1 MLGRVI
7 ACVIF
12 IVVSIIILFITDIYV
27 VEYLKK
33 NKNEEDT
40 TDNENKQKKDAL
52 ESEKSF
58 EESDLQ
64 TDEDSKNKI
73 TVDAKKD
80 HEAVK
85 TLEED
90 NELQA
95 EDASKVEKKA
105 EAKDDQE
112 VTKAS
117 EKENN
122 SNKDLLDENV
132 KQHDSSI
139 DDVSDNELEES
150 KLTESI
156 DSSSAEDNTETE
168 KSKKQKNKKKFS
180 FTIPSKQSI
189 ANTIKDTKKY
199 LIITFSVYLLFSIL
213 VTIFT
218 NERNNW
224 VIVLQALLYFEI
236 VYAISAVDKKV
247 KKIPNQLIAALMIL
261 RIPGLIATIISNP
274 SAWLSAVI
282 APLLGFLTGA
292 IVVFVLMLLS
302 RGGIG
307 AGDLKLIAVVGL
319 YFGLFGLLEIMIYT
333 MFIASFTGIVLLIMK
348 KAKFKSTMPM
358 APFICIGSALYIIFA
373 FVQFVLP

>member
-1 MLGRVI
+1 M
-7 ACVIF
+7 
-12 IVVSIIILFITDIYV
+12 
-27 VEYLKK
+27 
-33 NKNEEDT
+33 
-40 TDNENKQKKDAL
+40 
-52 ESEKSF
+52 
-58 EESDLQ
+58 
-64 TDEDSKNKI
+64 
-73 TVDAKKD
+73 
-80 HEAVK
+80 
-85 TLEED
+85 
-90 NELQA
+90 
-95 EDASKVEKKA
+95 
-105 EAKDDQE
+105 
-112 VTKAS
+112 
-117 EKENN
+117 
-122 SNKDLLDENV
+122 DENV

-247 KKIPNQLIAALMIL
+247 KKIPNQLIATLMIL

-282 APLLGFLTGA
+282 APLLGFLTGV